1 MEKNKP
7 DIASFTHFAGS
18 GVYAA
23 DGGTSAATPVAAGV
37 VAAIRRVYPASVLS
51 PAELR
56 DLLRATAKQ
65 QGSDKFNYEYG
76 YGVIDVA
83 SLLAALEKQ
92 FGGNGTVSHA
102 TRGREAAAK
111 PAAARPAS
119 TKPARAKPAAAKSGG
134 GRRKKQ

>member
-1 MEKNKP
+1 KKP

-65 QGSDKFNYEYG
+65 QGSAEFNYEYG

-83 SLLAALEKQ
+83 SLLAALETK
-92 FGGNGTVSHA
+92 FGGNGTVSQA
-102 TRGREAAAK
+102 TRKQEAAAK
-111 PAAARPAS
+111 PAG
-119 TKPARAKPAAAKSGG
+119 TKPAKAKSASS
-134 GRRKKQ
+134 R